1 MSQATTAQP
10 TASPLMLMDT
20 AWGFTRTQVLKTGV
34 ELDIFTQIE
43 KGHTNSKALAQAI
56 GASERGVRILLNAL
70 VGLKVLEKGGAQYQ
84 LTEGARL
91 FLSKSSPA
99 YMGEWLLHVN
109 QLMPA
114 WAHLTEVV
122 RSGVP
127 PQKVEGDGDRGE
139 FFSRLVA
146 GLFTMNAPG
155 AQAAAKAIVG
165 QRSALRILDIGAGSG
180 VWGIAFAQ
188 QDPLARV
195 TLADYPKVLT
205 IATQFVT
212 ERGLAN
218 RFEYLA
224 GNFREVDFGREQY
237 DVAILGHI
245 CHSEGARNTKTLF
258 QRIRRA
264 MKPGGRLLIAEFLV
278 DEERKMETFPL
289 LFAVN
294 MLVNTEEGDTFTL
307 SELRTW
313 LEEAGFK
320 TVETLA
326 APAPSP
332 LIVASAEN

>member
-278 DEERKMETFPL
+278 DEERKVETFPL

-332 LIVASAEN
+332 LIVASAGN

>member
-1 MSQATTAQP
+1 MSQAPATQP
-10 TASPLMLMDT
+10 VASPMMLMDT
-20 AWGFTRTQVLKTGV
+20 AWGFTRTQVLESGV

-43 KGHTNSKALAQAI
+43 KGHTNAKSLAQAI

-70 VGLKVLEKGGAQYQ
+70 VGLRVLEKAGEQYQ
-84 LTEGARL
+84 LTEGARI
-91 FLSKSSPA
+91 FLSKNSPA

-127 PQKVEGDGDRGE
+127 PQKVEGEGDRGE
-139 FFSRLVA
+139 FFSKLVA

-155 AQAAAKAIVG
+155 AQAAAKAMVG
-165 QRSALRILDIGAGSG
+165 QRSGLRILDIGAGSG

-188 QDPLARV
+188 RDPHTHV
-195 TLADYPKVLT
+195 TVADYPKVLG
-205 IATQFVT
+205 IAKQFVA
-212 ERGLAN
+212 RHGLAD
-218 RFEYLA
+218 RFQYLA

-237 DVAILGHI
+237 DIAILGHI
-245 CHSEGARNTKTLF
+245 CHSEGARNTRTLF

-264 MKPGGRLLIAEFLV
+264 LKPGGRLLIAEFLV
-278 DEERKMETFPL
+278 DEERRTETFPL

-294 MLVNTEEGDTFTL
+294 MLVNTEEGDTFSM

-320 TVETLA
+320 TVETLE
-326 APAPSP
+326 APTPSP
-332 LIVASAEN
+332 LIVARVGN

>member
-278 DEERKMETFPL
+278 DEERKVETFPL

>member
-1 MSQATTAQP
+1 MSQSTTGQP
-10 TASPLMLMDT
+10 IASPITLMDT
-20 AWGFTRTQVLKTGV
+20 AWGFTRTEVLKTGV

-43 KGHTNSKALAQAI
+43 KGHTDAKSLAEAI

-70 VGLKVLEKGGAQYQ
+70 VGLKVLEKAGERYD
-84 LTEGARL
+84 LTQGARI
-91 FLSKSSPA
+91 FLSRSSPA
-99 YMGEWLLHVN
+99 CMGEWLLHVS

-122 RSGVP
+122 RSGAP
-127 PQKVEGDGDRGE
+127 PQKIEGDGDRGE
-139 FFSRLVA
+139 FFSKLVA

-155 AQAAAKAIVG
+155 AQAAAKAMVG
-165 QRSALRILDIGAGSG
+165 QGCGLQILDIGAGSG

-195 TLADYPKVLT
+195 TLVDFPKVLA

-212 ERGLAN
+212 QHGLAN
-218 RFEYLA
+218 RVQYLA
-224 GNFREVDFGREQY
+224 GNFREVDFGSEQY

-245 CHSEGARNTKTLF
+245 CHAEGARNTRTLF

-264 MKPGGRLLIAEFLV
+264 LKPGGRLLIAEFLV
-278 DEERKMETFPL
+278 DEERRTEIFPL

-313 LEEAGFK
+313 LKEAGFK
-320 TVETLA
+320 TVETLE
-326 APAPSP
+326 APGPSP
-332 LIVASAEN
+332 LIIATAGV